1 MTLRLRFVGR
11 LFGRCK
17 LLEIAME
24 STVNGEAFK
33 WTQSCSDAL
42 CAELES
48 VDAMIRGKESTEL
61 SEIQI
66 YQIAIDDV
74 DVASLKERAV
84 VMKWAVDIIKE
95 AQNKKEQH
103 YIGSSIPI
111 QRM

>member
-1 MTLRLRFVGR
+1 MTLRLQFVGR

-17 LLEIAME
+17 LLEI
-24 STVNGEAFK
+24 
-33 WTQSCSDAL
+33 
-42 CAELES
+42 
-48 VDAMIRGKESTEL
+48 
-61 SEIQI
+61 
-66 YQIAIDDV
+66 DV

-103 YIGSSIPI
+103 YIGSSISI